1 MTQRMSL
8 LVLRNR
14 FVAGD
19 GEAGVAVLRVAGGV
33 KRIAIVGVDDVASRA
48 ARRAVIAGVIVRAE
62 EREMRIVEPR
72 LVQIDERGRDAQ
84 AGAAVAIAESDV
96 GLSCLPFWRRIPN
109 IGERARAGDPAA
121 FEGAEV
127 LGGLKDLPARQR
139 NENRQ
144 RALRDLFGSRR
155 RRGLDRGGVAGAVVT
170 LAEQSLLASQQSVR
184 VADGGPEDGGRGHRA
199 ARNGIDLALMT
210 AAARF
215 RRDAKVAGIDE
226 LDELRRL
233 TK

>member
-1 MTQRMSL
+1 M
-8 LVLRNR
+8 
-14 FVAGD
+14 
-19 GEAGVAVLRVAGGV
+19 
-33 KRIAIVGVDDVASRA
+33 
-48 ARRAVIAGVIVRAE
+48 IVRAE
-62 EREMRIVEPR
+62 ERKMRIVEPR
-72 LVQIDERGRDAQ
+72 LVEIDERGRDAQ
-84 AGAAVAIAESDV
+84 AGAAAAITETDV
-96 GLSCLPFWRRIPN
+96 GLSCFPFRRRIADV
-109 IGERARAGDPAA
+109 GEGTRAADAAA

-139 NENRQ
+139 NENPQ
-144 RALRDLFGSRR
+144 RAFRDLFGSRR
-155 RRGLDRGGVAGAVVT
+155 RRGFDRGGVAGAVVT
-170 LAEQSLLASQQSVR
+170 LAEQSLLAAQQSVR

-199 ARNGIDLALMT
+199 ARNHVDLALMT

>member
-1 MTQRMSL
+1 M
-8 LVLRNR
+8 
-14 FVAGD
+14 
-19 GEAGVAVLRVAGGV
+19 
-33 KRIAIVGVDDVASRA
+33 
-48 ARRAVIAGVIVRAE
+48 IVRAE

-84 AGAAVAIAESDV
+84 SRPSAAVAEADV
-96 GLSCLPFWRRIPN
+96 GLSCFPFRRRIADVR
-109 IGERARAGDPAA
+109 ERARSGDAAA

-127 LGGLKDLPARQR
+127 LGGLKNLPARQR

-144 RALRDLFGSRR
+144 RAFRELFGSRR
-155 RRGLDRGGVAGAVVT
+155 RGGLDRGGVAGAVVT
-170 LAEQSLLASQQSVR
+170 LAEQSLLAAQQSVR

-199 ARNGIDLALMT
+199 ARNHVDLALMT